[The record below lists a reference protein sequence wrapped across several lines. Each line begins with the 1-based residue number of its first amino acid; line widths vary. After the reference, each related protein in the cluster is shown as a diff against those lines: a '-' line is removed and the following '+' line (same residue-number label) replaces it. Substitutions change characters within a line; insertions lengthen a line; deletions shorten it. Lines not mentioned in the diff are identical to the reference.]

1 MTRALANEVIAGLAP
16 AARAFERAKRKG
28 YAWVGE
34 SGAYETHEAQLAF
47 TPAPPPNP
55 NQLTLDQ
62 I

>member
-34 SGAYETHEAQLAF
+34 SGAYETQ
-47 TPAPPPNP
+47 
-55 NQLTLDQ
+55 
-62 I
+62 

>member
-1 MTRALANEVIAGLAP
+1 MTKTQANEVIAGLAP

-34 SGAYETHEAQLAF
+34 TGFFETHEAQGTF
-47 TPAPPPNP
+47 MPEPPPNP